1 MHYDSTWDDA
11 DTWPEYPESDGKELD
26 AFGGSYSAADH
37 DGDGTLDLNEEHLE
51 VSFTV
56 TNPSGSLSATAGLGG
71 RIQRIDVLNVS
82 GVDETRLG
90 EELAELA
97 LLAREKA
104 RAAQHEV
111 TVELM
116 AGLGQDRAEIRSLL
130 VNFADLPT
138 YESASAH
145 RAKAFT
151 ARLGSED
158 D

>member
-11 DTWPEYPESDGKELD
+11 DPWPEYPESDGKELD

-82 GVDETRLG
+82 GVDEMVHKFTDGVPRG
-90 EELAELA
+90 VGSHFRQDAA
-97 LLAREKA
+97 LREK
-104 RAAQHEV
+104 R
-111 TVELM
+111 
-116 AGLGQDRAEIRSLL
+116 
-130 VNFADLPT
+130 
-138 YESASAH
+138 Y
-145 RAKAFT
+145 
-151 ARLGSED
+151 
-158 D
+158 